1 MRAESLFKIFIQILL
16 LIIFSH
22 SDFNFPKGFLELD
35 KILREVVHYDMRR
48 KIAPALASHLGEV
61 DFAKQKTEGE
71 KG

>member
-22 SDFNFPKGFLELD
+22 SDFNFPKGFLESD
-35 KILREVVHYDMRR
+35 KILLEVVHYGMRR
-48 KIAPALASHLGEV
+48 KIAPALASHLEEV

>member
-22 SDFNFPKGFLELD
+22 SDFNFPKGFLKLD
-35 KILREVVHYDMRR
+35 KILLEVVHYDMRR